1 MTEVPE
7 HLLKRS
13 RERRA
18 AIGGGGGGD
27 AGAGSP
33 PAAPGEDPGTGAAAS
48 AVESKEVV
56 PAAAA
61 ATHAAVEEPPPPPPP
76 PYVQAAEARPRIP
89 RFALPVLAAIPL
101 WALIYAGT
109 LTAGGGADLDPEL
122 ALGRDVYAANCAACH
137 GAGGGGGT
145 GRPLNEV
152 LTVFP
157 DPAAHVAWVV
167 NGSPPAGEPYGEGR
181 VSQSDGYGPM
191 PGFGNSLSEEE
202 IAAVVRYE
210 RVEFGGEDPAA
221 NEASGDPAAD
231 AESEGG
237 NVGGGGESGN
247 ADNAAPT
254 SEGEESEG
262 GDPGVGGGAT
272 GTDADST
279 TDTGNGGED
288 VAGTEA
294 DDVGGE

>member
-48 AVESKEVV
+48 AVESKEVA

-61 ATHAAVEEPPPPPPP
+61 ATHAPVEEAPPPPPPP

-89 RFALPVLAAIPL
+89 RFAVPVLAAIPL

-109 LTAGGGADLDPEL
+109 LTAGGGGDLDPEL

-167 NGSPPAGEPYGEGR
+167 EGSPAAGEPYGEGR

-221 NEASGDPAAD
+221 NEASEEPAAD

-247 ADNAAPT
+247 PDDASPT
-254 SEGEESEG
+254 GAGEESEG
-262 GDPGVGGGAT
+262 GDPGVGGGGT

-279 TDTGNGGED
+279 NETGGE
-288 VAGTEA
+288 
-294 DDVGGE
+294 

>member
-27 AGAGSP
+27 AGSP

-48 AVESKEVV
+48 AVESTEVV

-61 ATHAAVEEPPPPPPP
+61 AAPAPVEEPPPPPPP
-76 PYVQAAEARPRIP
+76 PYVEAALGRPKIP
-89 RFALPVLAAIPL
+89 RFAVPVLAALPL

-109 LTAGGGADLDPEL
+109 LTAGGGEELDPQL

-137 GAGGGGGT
+137 GASGGGGA

-157 DPAAHVAWVV
+157 DAAQHIAWVE
-167 NGSPPAGEPYGEGR
+167 NGSPAAGEPYGEGR

-191 PGFGNSLSEEE
+191 PGFADSLSPEE
-202 IAAVVRYE
+202 IEAVVRWE
-210 RVEFGGEDPAA
+210 RVEYGGASDEAIEASDEPAEDAETQGGE
-221 NEASGDPAAD
+221 
-231 AESEGG
+231 
-237 NVGGGGESGN
+237 VGGGGTSDSG
-247 ADNAAPT
+247 DDAAPT
-254 SEGEESEG
+254 EAGGESDAEG
-262 GDPGVGGGAT
+262 GGQGGGGT
-272 GTDADST
+272 GTDAD
-279 TDTGNGGED
+279 G
-288 VAGTEA
+288 
-294 DDVGGE
+294 